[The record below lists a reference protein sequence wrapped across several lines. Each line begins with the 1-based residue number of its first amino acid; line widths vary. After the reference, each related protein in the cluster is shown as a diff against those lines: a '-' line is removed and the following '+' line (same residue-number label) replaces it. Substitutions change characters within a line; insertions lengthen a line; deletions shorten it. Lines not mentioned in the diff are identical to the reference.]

1 MAIDF
6 MQLAIDIALDTVRQ
20 SQAEYKARVMSEIQ
34 SEHSS
39 KKKKNW
45 AADIADSLVAEEPYY
60 DPHSQ
65 KVIGKVYMPEDHD
78 DGDYVR
84 AMVLAT
90 GNQAGG
96 PQSRVKKHG
105 TEILM
110 KSLYM
115 FQLAKNQNHFQ
126 RVLTIPLGRTLWQM
140 PQNFTGIGSMITFLW
155 LKEKSETRLERCCN
169 VC

>member
-60 DPHSQ
+60 DPCLLYTS
-65 KVIGKVYMPEDHD
+65 DAAD
-78 DGDYVR
+78 D
-84 AMVLAT
+84 
-90 GNQAGG
+90 
-96 PQSRVKKHG
+96 
-105 TEILM
+105 
-110 KSLYM
+110 
-115 FQLAKNQNHFQ
+115 
-126 RVLTIPLGRTLWQM
+126 
-140 PQNFTGIGSMITFLW
+140 
-155 LKEKSETRLERCCN
+155 
-169 VC
+169 

>member
-60 DPHSQ
+60 APHSQ

-96 PQSRVKKHG
+96 PLFTKPGQKTWNG
-105 TEILM
+105 NIDE
-110 KSLYM
+110 KSVHVPAGEKPEPLPES
-115 FQLAKNQNHFQ
+115 FNH
-126 RVLTIPLGRTLWQM
+126 PSG
-140 PQNFTGIGSMITFLW
+140 QNFMANATKLYRDRFNDNVLVAQRKIRDEIGKML
-155 LKEKSETRLERCCN
+155 
-169 VC
+169 